1 MFVDLRRRYGWVL
14 PTQPYD
20 DLKHLIADFG
30 ERVIRPAEDKVAQL
44 RAQPVA

>member
-14 PTQPYD
+14 PTQDYE
-20 DLKHLIADFG
+20 DLKQLIAALG

-44 RAQPVA
+44 RA